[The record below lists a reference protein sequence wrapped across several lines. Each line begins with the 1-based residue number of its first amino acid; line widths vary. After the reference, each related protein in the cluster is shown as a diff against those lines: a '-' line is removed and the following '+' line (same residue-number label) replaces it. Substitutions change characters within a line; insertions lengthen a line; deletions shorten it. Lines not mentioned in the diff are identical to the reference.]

1 MLFITL
7 ISSPY
12 HLGHR
17 DLVMAV
23 AREIGAGLEVVK
35 AFGDIG

>member
-1 MLFITL
+1 MFFITL
-7 ISSPY
+7 ISSP
-12 HLGHR
+12 HPRGHR

-23 AREIGAGLEVVK
+23 AREIGAGLEVHR